1 MFLPNNKLL
10 WCLVP
15 LIKRLQF
22 LSFVWTKSDAIHYHN
37 GLCPWQIVHV
47 MNGVHWGFVV
57 KRLTEPYFGLLMCRE
72 MCTYEDW
79 TLTGLTGIDVI
90 RLRSCGDISRFL
102 WDAALWR
109 RWFTMVMYEHLKNIW
124 LQSLT
129 EDFLLRLAQTD
140 PSRSSGHVYHRFTV
154 RPGIL
159 KARVKAMRARKVRCD
174 IGIRQRLKYL
184 SGGVAATL

>member
-1 MFLPNNKLL
+1 MANCSCNERSTLRFCGKTIDWAIFWAANVSWNVHIWGLDTNWINWDWCHTSALL
-10 WCLVP
+10 WWHFSVSLRRCSV
-15 LIKRLQF
+15 
-22 LSFVWTKSDAIHYHN
+22 TE
-37 GLCPWQIVHV
+37 
-47 MNGVHWGFVV
+47 VV
-57 KRLTEPYFGLLMCRE
+57 YN
-72 MCTYEDW
+72 
-79 TLTGLTGIDVI
+79 
-90 RLRSCGDISRFL
+90 
-102 WDAALWR
+102 
-109 RWFTMVMYEHLKNIW
+109 VMYEHLKNIW

-159 KARVKAMRARKVRCD
+159 KACVKAMRARKVRCD